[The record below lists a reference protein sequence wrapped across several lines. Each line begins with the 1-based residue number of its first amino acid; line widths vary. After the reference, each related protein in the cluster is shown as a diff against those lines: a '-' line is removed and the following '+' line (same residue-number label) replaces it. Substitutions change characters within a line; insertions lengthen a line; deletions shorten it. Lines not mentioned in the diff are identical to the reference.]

1 MNAPETRE
9 TRETYIYNMS
19 YNMSIRGLLS
29 DEDLYLHVTS
39 IDLSKLDY
47 IPVTKRLGSGV
58 DKLYMNQDKTC
69 FMHLKP

>member
-1 MNAPETRE
+1 
-9 TRETYIYNMS
+9 MS